1 MTYDNKYIIDLCLAT
16 VNDNFEKSV
25 TEIKKIENELIYQKN
40 SLFFNLFNKKNKL
53 LLQRKQYIS
62 AFDKATDYVY
72 NLVSTTNAKDYY
84 NRYLK
89 ENCKGSYDIFKDKY
103 AIDTAIEI
111 IASCEETD
119 CLAYGFNL
127 DYLKMISYYPNDD
140 NLAFVLFVDS
150 FINQKKHDAI
160 SDYIA
165 STQKIFEYIN
175 NSFNEEELEKV
186 NVNLFFNGLQIVD
199 ISEDKKFI
207 NGIYSEFKLTQ
218 NPLLKRLYS
227 YIFLSS
233 DFDNVRCFLDRPSV
247 DGINYITH
255 EENKRLTEFKSL
267 IKKYEKTI
275 ALLRN
280 SKLENVEENFI
291 ILFNTVLMGNEKSV
305 YDLAS
310 GIINTYSYNE
320 ECSEEIEEFDDEF
333 INN

>member
-1 MTYDNKYIIDLCLAT
+1 MAYDNKYIIDLCLAT
-16 VNDNFEKSV
+16 LNDSFENNLSKISN
-25 TEIKKIENELIYQKN
+25 IENELIFSKN
-40 SLFFNLFNKKNKL
+40 SLFFNIFNKKNKL
-53 LLQRKQYIS
+53 LLQRKEYIS
-62 AFDKATDYVY
+62 SFNNVNDYIY
-72 NLVSTTNAKDYY
+72 NIVAKSNAKEYFQKY
-84 NRYLK
+84 FK
-89 ENCKGSYDIFKDKY
+89 ENCSNSYEFLKDKY

-150 FINQKKHDAI
+150 FINQKKHNALAE
-160 SDYIA
+160 YIA
-165 STQKIFEYIN
+165 DTQKIFEYVN
-175 NSFNEEELEKV
+175 NSFNEEELVKI
-186 NVNLFFNGLQIVD
+186 NVNLFFNGLDVID
-199 ISEDKKFI
+199 ISQDKKFI
-207 NGIYSEFKLTQ
+207 DSIYSEFKFTK

-227 YIFLSS
+227 YLFLTS
-233 DFDNVRCFLDRPSV
+233 DFDSIRFSLTRPS
-247 DGINYITH
+247 ING
-255 EENKRLTEFKSL
+255 ENYLTLKEKNNINNFKSL
-267 IKKYEKTI
+267 INKYEKTI
-275 ALLRN
+275 QLLRN